1 MLINAKL
8 LQKIT
13 EKWPVKVLSVA
24 AALIISIFYRM
35 NTLETRF
42 FSAPLRVITNE
53 TLVPVS
59 SLTHTVRVSLRGEND
74 GIQQIMEEDIEA
86 YVDIGKYTNEGTYR
100 APVQIRKK
108 GSALG
113 VAPLEISVLPIEITL
128 VLEQKIVKS
137 IPVFP
142 VFMGSIS
149 QGFELADRQ
158 IIPDTIIA
166 EGPSSALEG
175 IKEFNTEI
183 IDIDRR
189 YENFSVRV
197 NIINDNPLIVIHG
210 DRMIEFRGTINRIIR
225 GTSSEVTRG
234 ERGSRASNTAVRNNA
249 ADQNEIQQTAAEHAE
264 AEKSDHSSNGNQAED
279 HND

>member
-1 MLINAKL
+1 MINSKL
-8 LQKIT
+8 LKKIT

-35 NTLETRF
+35 NSLETRF
-42 FSAPLRVITNE
+42 FSVPLKIEANSALVPANSLTNE
-53 TLVPVS
+53 
-59 SLTHTVRVSLRGEND
+59 VRISLRGEPD
-74 GIQQIMEEDIEA
+74 SIQQIMENDIEA
-86 YVDIGKYTNEGTYR
+86 YIDLGRYSNEGTYR

-113 VAPLEISVLPIEITL
+113 VAPLEISVLPIEISL
-128 VLEQKIVKS
+128 VIEQNIIKS

-142 VFMGSIS
+142 VFKGTIS

-166 EGPSSALEG
+166 EGPRSALED

-197 NIINDNPLIVIHG
+197 NIINDNPLISVHG
-210 DRMIEFRGTINRIIR
+210 DRMIEFRGVINRIIR
-225 GTSSEVTRG
+225 GAARVSDTAEQNRQTPQT
-234 ERGSRASNTAVRNNA
+234 ETDNDQRANN
-249 ADQNEIQQTAAEHAE
+249 D
-264 AEKSDHSSNGNQAED
+264 
-279 HND
+279 

>member
-1 MLINAKL
+1 LINPKL

-13 EKWPVKVLSVA
+13 AKWPVKVLSVA
-24 AALIISIFYRM
+24 AALIISIFYRV

-42 FSAPLRVITNE
+42 FSVPLQIAATE
-53 TLVPVS
+53 SLIPVS
-59 SLTHTVRVSLRGEND
+59 SITHTVRISLRGETD

-86 YVDIGKYTNEGTYR
+86 FVDLSRFTGEGSYR

-113 VAPLEISVLPIEITL
+113 VSPLEISVLPIEISVDIESKMTR
-128 VLEQKIVKS
+128 S

-142 VFMGSIS
+142 IYMGAIA
-149 QGFELADRQ
+149 QGFALTDSH

-166 EGPSSALEG
+166 EGPRSALEN

-197 NIINDNPLIVIHG
+197 NIINDNPLITIHG
-210 DRMIEFRGTINRIIR
+210 DRMIEFRGTISRIAR
-225 GTSSEVTRG
+225 GAQGAPPQETQP
-234 ERGSRASNTAVRNNA
+234 NTARNAENESGTVRNTAGQEEN
-249 ADQNEIQQTAAEHAE
+249 IQ
-264 AEKSDHSSNGNQAED
+264 SSNNGQSEAGQ
-279 HND
+279 

>member
-1 MLINAKL
+1 LINAKL
-8 LQKIT
+8 LRKIT

-42 FSAPLRVITNE
+42 FSVPLKIESNAS
-53 TLVPVS
+53 LVPANS
-59 SLTHTVRVSLRGEND
+59 PTNAVRISLRGESD
-74 GIQQIMEEDIEA
+74 GIQQIMEGDIEA
-86 YVDIGKYTNEGTYR
+86 YIDLGKYTNEGSYK

-113 VAPLEISVLPIEITL
+113 VAPLEISVLPIEISL
-128 VLEQKIVKS
+128 VLEKKIVKS
-137 IPVFP
+137 VHVFP
-142 VFMGSIS
+142 LFMGTIA

-166 EGPSSALEG
+166 EGPRSALED

-225 GTSSEVTRG
+225 GTSNEVPRVEQENRILNNIVRG
-234 ERGSRASNTAVRNNA
+234 TDTAE
-249 ADQNEIQQTAAEHAE
+249 QNEIQRAVSEETKRPSGSNHPE
-264 AEKSDHSSNGNQAED
+264 A

>member
-1 MLINAKL
+1 MLINQKL

-24 AALIISIFYRM
+24 AALIISIFYRI

-42 FSAPLRVITNE
+42 YSTPLRIIASE
-53 TLVPVS
+53 TMLPVS
-59 SLTHTVRVSLRGEND
+59 SLTNTVRISLRGEPD
-74 GIQQIMEEDIEA
+74 GIQPIMEEDVEA
-86 YVDIGKYTNEGTYR
+86 FIDISKFSAEGSYR
-100 APVQIRKK
+100 VPVQIRKK

-113 VAPLEISVLPIEITL
+113 VAPLEISVLPIEIEL
-128 VLEQKIVKS
+128 DLELKETKS

-142 VFMGSIS
+142 IFTGVIS
-149 QGFELADRQ
+149 QGYELGDHQ

-166 EGPSSALEG
+166 EGPRRVLDD

-197 NIINDNPLIVIHG
+197 NIINNNPLVVIHG
-210 DRMIEFRGTINRIIR
+210 DRMIEYRGTINRIVR
-225 GTSSEVTRG
+225 GGQETQRRQTVRTNPAVTHNTEADSSPV
-234 ERGSRASNTAVRNNA
+234 
-249 ADQNEIQQTAAEHAE
+249 Q
-264 AEKSDHSSNGNQAED
+264 ED
-279 HND
+279 RQ